1 MNVPLTSSS
10 FCIIIICNNLLQIQF
25 KGYLIKK
32 NEILKYIWLI
42 EQNIKVYVILYRR
55 THHIYIFFISM
66 IVFQQWANS
75 MLHIC
80 LNANPCGNAFLWELH
95 NISKW
100 SEVCI
105 KQTNPI
111 TLRPQVDCFSRY
123 NQARMQDACWSWNPF
138 RLPFSS
144 LDCLRVCLPWIYPWQ
159 FINIGPRFVVNILT
173 WKLNCHLSL

>member
-1 MNVPLTSSS
+1 
-10 FCIIIICNNLLQIQF
+10 
-25 KGYLIKK
+25 
-32 NEILKYIWLI
+32 
-42 EQNIKVYVILYRR
+42 
-55 THHIYIFFISM
+55 
-66 IVFQQWANS
+66 

-80 LNANPCGNAFLWELH
+80 FNANPCGNAFLWDLH

-159 FINIGPRFVVNILT
+159 FINIGPKFVVNILT
-173 WKLNCHLSL
+173 WKLNCHLSLSYCYMCIISWSWRYCILYLICKSVSMKILLNSVWNIYYYIKLPILRQMIILDCMLNLCKNMSKI